1 MPENWIDFVIGP
13 ASGLFIALSILIG
26 LYRLAAKY
34 LPKVVEKH
42 LENLDRQMQTQK
54 DLSQSMIDLR
64 ESMSKEHTSQTEAM
78 RMSLSGIHQ
87 RFNPLQDDLRDI
99 RMKLNLPENTTHPA
113 PFSNEGLSANN

>member
-34 LPKVVEKH
+34 LPRVVEKH
-42 LENLDRQMQTQK
+42 IANLDLQMESQRELNRSMQEMRASVTQ
-54 DLSQSMIDLR
+54 
-64 ESMSKEHTSQTEAM
+64 EHAMQTEAF
-78 RMSLSGIHQ
+78 RKSLAGVHQ

-99 RMKLNLPENTTHPA
+99 RLKLNLPQNSNHPPPVA
-113 PFSNEGLSANN
+113 PEA